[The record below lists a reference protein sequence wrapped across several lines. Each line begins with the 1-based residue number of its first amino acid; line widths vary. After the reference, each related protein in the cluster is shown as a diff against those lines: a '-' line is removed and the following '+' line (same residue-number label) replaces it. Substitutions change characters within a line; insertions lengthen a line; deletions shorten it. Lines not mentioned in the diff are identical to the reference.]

1 MRVKQL
7 IGEFLGTCI
16 LSYIGCSAVALAV
29 LFDIFP
35 SIVPIALI
43 WGAGVTLAIYATKN
57 YSSAHL
63 NPAVS
68 FGFFINNEINL
79 KELLSYW
86 IAQLIGGFVA
96 GLGVYLCFI
105 KKIENFELSNNIFP
119 NDISGAYTASI
130 FGEFFPNPGYID
142 VVPNLSEL
150 SACGYECVGTF
161 ILMTSIF
168 WFSKINKVRKFS
180 PSLIGLTVALLIIWI
195 APFTQCGINPARD
208 FGPRL
213 VAYFFHWG
221 SGAFPNGQMSF
232 LTVYIFSP
240 ILGAWLSALLFKKLF
255 QKPD

>member
-35 SIVPIALI
+35 SIIPVALI

-57 YSSAHL
+57 YSNAHL

-86 IAQLIGGFVA
+86 IAQLIGGFIA

-105 KKIENFELSNNIFP
+105 KKIEKFEPVS
-119 NDISGAYTASI
+119 YTHLRAH
-130 FGEFFPNPGYID
+130 ETPEHRVWPG
-142 VVPNLSEL
+142 
-150 SACGYECVGTF
+150 GG
-161 ILMTSIF
+161 
-168 WFSKINKVRKFS
+168 
-180 PSLIGLTVALLIIWI
+180 
-195 APFTQCGINPARD
+195 
-208 FGPRL
+208 
-213 VAYFFHWG
+213 
-221 SGAFPNGQMSF
+221 
-232 LTVYIFSP
+232 
-240 ILGAWLSALLFKKLF
+240 
-255 QKPD
+255 